1 MINHSSIV
9 CILFLITML
18 IVVITRTREL
28 AIKEKMENGI
38 HEINSIIEEL
48 QDLYENEDKDGGE

>member
-1 MINHSSIV
+1 
-9 CILFLITML
+9 ML